1 MKSFKQYI
9 FELNDDTY
17 LTAAKARKS
26 QGKEYKKLLD
36 HADNIGAKKLI
47 GDLKSFDWWDKY
59 VVKEKSSDWQIY
71 FTEEM
76 HTTSS
81 KFDRELYDRVT
92 KDINDTCAKHGKLI
106 QFCRFLCH
114 YGNEEPHVSIT
125 YFNRTKTID
134 VKDSQTLYHVTLR
147 RETAESIIKTGLKLE
162 NETDKTFVNSK
173 YKCIFAFTKKKGIKL
188 YMDQFNRRG
197 AYYVIEFK
205 PGDNLYFDDV
215 TQNFDL
221 ARLTYFREDF
231 TGVAVYT
238 LNDIPVENIVSVKCC
253 VSGNKVKEVLYD
265 ASGNKEKQ
273 TNL

>member
-17 LTAAKARKS
+17 LTAAKVRKA

-36 HADNIGAKKLI
+36 HADNVGVKKLI

-59 VVKEKSSDWQIY
+59 VVKEKTSDWQIY

-76 HTTSS
+76 HAASS
-81 KFDRELYDRVT
+81 KFDKELYDRIT
-92 KDINDTCAKHGKLI
+92 KDINDTCSKHGKLI

-147 RETAESIIKTGLKLE
+147 RETAESIIKTGLKTE
-162 NETDKTFVNSK
+162 SETAKTFVNSK
-173 YKCIFAFTKKKGIKL
+173 YKCVFAFTKKKGIKL

-221 ARLTYFREDF
+221 ARLTRFREDF

-238 LNDIPVENIVSVKCC
+238 LNDIPAENIVSVKCC

-265 ASGNKEKQ
+265 VSENKEE
-273 TNL
+273 

>member
-1 MKSFKQYI
+1 MKSFKEYI

-17 LTAAKARKS
+17 LRAAKARKA
-26 QGKEYKKLLD
+26 QGKEYKNLLD
-36 HADNIGAKKLI
+36 HSDKVGTKKFI
-47 GDLKSFDWWDKY
+47 DDLKSFDWWDKY
-59 VVKEKSSDWQIY
+59 VVKEKSTNWQIY

-81 KFDRELYDRVT
+81 NFDKALYDRIT
-92 KDINDTCAKHGKLI
+92 NDISDTCSKHGKLI

-125 YFNRTKTID
+125 FLNRKKVID
-134 VKDSQTLYHVTLR
+134 IKDSQTLYHVTLK
-147 RETAESIIKTGLKLE
+147 RENAESIIKTGLKTE
-162 NETDKTFVNSK
+162 SETAKTFVNSK
-173 YKCIFAFTKKKGIKL
+173 YKCVFAFTKKKGIKL
-188 YMDQFNRRG
+188 YLDQFYSLPRG
-197 AYYVIEFK
+197 GYYVIEFK

-221 ARLTYFREDF
+221 ARHTYFREDF

-238 LNDIPVENIVSVKCC
+238 LDDIPAENIVSVKRC

-265 ASGNKEKQ
+265 VSENKEE
-273 TNL
+273 